1 MLQPFKLV
9 DELGRYQ
16 AMARM
21 DWEQA
26 DSENRALRDKGNGRR
41 WVPDLERK
49 VDDVFDNVPFA
60 TNATGDE
67 LVRLLARFDP
77 NEEAR

>member
-26 DSENRALRDKGNGRR
+26 DKENRALRDKGNGRR
-41 WVPDLERK
+41 WVPDHDKWMAAR
-49 VDDVFDNVPFA
+49 DAYRAA
-60 TNATGDE
+60 T
-67 LVRLLARFDP
+67 
-77 NEEAR
+77 EAR

>member
-26 DSENRALRDKGNGRR
+26 DSENRALRDLGNGRR
-41 WVPDLERK
+41 WVPDLFTESEAEKSRIQ
-49 VDDVFDNVPFA
+49 DDW
-60 TNATGDE
+60 
-67 LVRLLARFDP
+67 LA

>member
-26 DSENRALRDKGNGRR
+26 DRQNHRLRELGSGRR
-41 WVPDLERK
+41 WVPDRDK
-49 VDDVFDNVPFA
+49 WTAARDAYRAA
-60 TNATGDE
+60 T
-67 LVRLLARFDP
+67 
-77 NEEAR
+77 EAR